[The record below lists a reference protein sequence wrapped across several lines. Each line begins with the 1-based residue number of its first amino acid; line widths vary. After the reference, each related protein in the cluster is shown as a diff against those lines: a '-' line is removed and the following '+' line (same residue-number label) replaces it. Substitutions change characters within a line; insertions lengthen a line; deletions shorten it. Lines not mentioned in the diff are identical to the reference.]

1 VLSIETDEK
10 RDLKSHDVMVGQ
22 PLAHVLDVALTLAL
36 EIPIPRSGYPSTPP
50 GDRKFESLRAPAL
63 LKGPLDVWD
72 LPQSKG

>member
-22 PLAHVLDVALTLAL
+22 PLAHVLDVALTVAL

-50 GDRKFESLRAPAL
+50 GGQKLESLRAPPL
-63 LKGPLDVWD
+63 LKGPLYVWN
-72 LPQSKG
+72 LPQSEG

>member
-1 VLSIETDEK
+1 MPSIEMDEK
-10 RDLKSHDVMVGQ
+10 RDLKSHDVMVGK
-22 PLAHVLDVALTLAL
+22 PLAHVLDVALTVAL

-50 GDRKFESLRAPAL
+50 GGRKFESLRAPPL